1 LGRNTNVG
9 ATGTS
14 FTYGKNVPFAL
25 YETDIDL
32 SNLGDNTKVL
42 DSITFNGVAGGASH
56 TGIFAASAAVPE
68 PSTLVLCGL
77 GTLGLLSLTRRR
89 RRAVP

>member
-1 LGRNTNVG
+1 
-9 ATGTS
+9 
-14 FTYGKNVPFAL
+14 L
-25 YETDIDL
+25 YETDMDL
-32 SNLGDNTKVL
+32 VSLGDNTKIL

-56 TGIFAASAAVPE
+56 TGIFAASGAVPE

-89 RRAVP
+89 RRAEP